1 MLSWSNNT
9 ITFTYVVQD
18 GDSTSDLDYT
28 SSSAL
33 SLNGGTKTIP
43 ETLFSKDE
51 GLVGNNTF
59 GTAVQ

>member
-9 ITFTYVVQD
+9 ITFKYVVQD

-33 SLNGGTKTIP
+33 SLNGGMFGNSLLKTKDLSSTTIS
-43 ETLFSKDE
+43 T
-51 GLVGNNTF
+51 V
-59 GTAVQ
+59 V